1 MDFDKYF
8 QRGVR
13 YTLINTDDDYAYDVI
28 AEFISWGIRNNR
40 KCYYFVDRDVLTSL
54 DFYLRQ
60 ANMDMIELIASNK
73 LIVQSSQLFF
83 ANNNINSAYQNI
95 KDMAKDAVMD
105 GYDGIA
111 IISDR
116 EAFCHSDYDEEFLY
130 NYEKELNDIFEKYP
144 VSAISCYNI
153 DKFGVD
159 ALFAITHLNPNF
171 IYKNNDEVYVHIND
185 EGFFTKEETLG
196 IVQEFLKKREKV
208 IRENKV
214 YKFISKLSGELSYK
228 KDEGEILETALSIIC
243 SSISANRG
251 FVVLFEN
258 NDLPKDFN
266 SDYVISYNITDDI
279 VNTYKQ
285 HIEGGTYNP
294 KVTFSKLNCLV
305 YHTKDISGPIKDVM
319 QKNNILSCI
328 TIPIKFDENILG
340 CMWLSSQDKYF
351 SFEDSSEFLYMV
363 CQTIGKMLV
372 EFRRYKK
379 IQDSLIQSRKMQ
391 ALGELTGGIAHEF
404 NNILTPILG
413 YIQILKNNIDDPIL
427 NRYIELIEESAKDGA
442 KIVKRI
448 QEFSKPK
455 HKEKELCDINRIII
469 QSVEITKPKWT
480 YESQISKKS
489 IEVKLDLKAKGFVE
503 GTATELREVFVN
515 IISNAIDAMPN
526 GGFLHIESFNKKG
539 NIVVKIK
546 DTGVGMT
553 EEVKE
558 KIFEPFFTTKNE
570 RGNGL
575 GLSIVYSIIKEM
587 NGHIDVSSQVNEG
600 TEFEIKLPAK
610 GAGLSREHLNESCE
624 EKQIYKILVIDDQEP
639 VAEAVSEMLKSLGHD
654 SVYVVDD
661 EEALKLIEKYDFDA
675 VMCDLAM
682 PNCTGAE
689 LSEKIKK
696 MKEIP
701 VVLMTGWLGNL
712 NDSDKKYID
721 DIIQKPFSIEELKDT
736 IQRICKNK
744 VGN

>member
-1 MDFDKYF
+1 MDYDKYF

-13 YTLINTDDDYAYDVI
+13 YTLINTDDDYGYDIIAAY
-28 AEFISWGIRNNR
+28 ISWGLKNNR
-40 KCYYFVDRDVLTSL
+40 KCYYFVDRDVLVNL
-54 DFYLRQ
+54 DFYLKQ
-60 ANMDMIELIASNK
+60 VNLDLIELMANNK
-73 LIVQSSQLFF
+73 LTIQSSKMFF
-83 ANNNINSAYQNI
+83 SNNSINSAFDNI
-95 KDMAKDAVMD
+95 VRLTNEALED

-111 IISDR
+111 VISDR
-116 EAFCHSDYDEEFLY
+116 ESFCHSDYDEQFLY
-130 NYEKELNDIFEKYP
+130 NYEKQLDEIFDKYP

-171 IYKNNDEVYVHIND
+171 IYKNNDEVYVHLAGD
-185 EGFFTKEETLG
+185 ELFTKEETLG
-196 IVQEFLKKREKV
+196 IVQEFLKKREK
-208 IRENKV
+208 ILRENRV

-243 SSISANRG
+243 NSISANRG
-251 FVVLFEN
+251 FVVLFN
-258 NDLPKDFN
+258 NNEVPKDFN
-266 SDYVISYNITDDI
+266 SEHIISYNITEDI
-279 VNTYKQ
+279 INTYKQ
-285 HIEGGTYNP
+285 HLLSGLYDP

-305 YHTKDISGPIKDVM
+305 FNARDLKGTTKEIMD
-319 QKNNILSCI
+319 KNNILSCI
-328 TIPIKFDENILG
+328 TIPIKFNDDILG

-363 CQTIGKMLV
+363 CQTIGKMLA

-379 IQDSLIQSRKMQ
+379 IQDSLIQARKMQ

-448 QEFSKPK
+448 QEFSKSK

-480 YESQISKKS
+480 YESQICKKS

-526 GGFLHIESFNKKG
+526 GGLLKIVSYNKNG
-539 NIVVKIK
+539 NIIIKIR
-546 DTGVGMT
+546 DTGIGMT
-553 EEVKE
+553 DEVKE

-587 NGHIDVSSQVNEG
+587 NGTIDVVSKVNEG
-600 TEFEIKLPAK
+600 TEFEIRLPAK
-610 GAGLSREHLNESCE
+610 GTGLSIEYLSENKE
-624 EKQIYKILVIDDQEP
+624 ERRAHRVLVIDDQEP
-639 VAEAVSEMLKSLGHD
+639 VAEAVSEMLKNLGHI
-654 SVYVVDD
+654 SEYVVDD
-661 EEALKLIEKYDFDA
+661 EEALEFINKKDYDA

-682 PNCTGAE
+682 PNCTGIELAE
-689 LSEKIKK
+689 RIKSVK
-696 MKEIP
+696 NIP
-701 VVLMTGWLGNL
+701 VILMTGWLGNL
-712 NDSDKKYID
+712 SEDEKNHVDEIV
-721 DIIQKPFSIEELKDT
+721 QKPFSIEELRDV
-736 IQRICKNK
+736 IQKVCKIK
-744 VGN
+744 VG

>member
-8 QRGVR
+8 QKGVR
-13 YTLINTDDDYAYDVI
+13 YTLISTDDDYAYDVI

-228 KDEGEILETALSIIC
+228 KDEGEILETALNIIC

-266 SDYVISYNITDDI
+266 SDYIISYNITEDLI
-279 VNTYKQ
+279 NTYKSQ
-285 HIEGGTYNP
+285 LESGIYNP
-294 KVTFSKLNCLV
+294 KATFSKFNCLV
-305 YHTKDISGPIKDVM
+305 YHIKHVAGPIKQIM
-319 QKNNILSCI
+319 EKNNILSFI
-328 TIPIKFDENILG
+328 IIPIKFDDDILG

-539 NIVVKIK
+539 NIVIKIK

-587 NGHIDVSSQVNEG
+587 SGHIDVSSQVNEG

-610 GAGLSREHLNESCE
+610 GAGLSKEYLNEGFE

-639 VAEAVSEMLKSLGHD
+639 VAEAVSEMLRSLGHD
-654 SVYVVDD
+654 STYVVDD

-689 LSEKIKK
+689 LSEKVKQKK
-696 MKEIP
+696 DIP

>member
-1 MDFDKYF
+1 MDYDKYF

-28 AEFISWGIRNNR
+28 AAFISWGIRNNR
-40 KCYYFVDRDVLTSL
+40 KCYYFVDRDVLANL

-60 ANMDMIELIASNK
+60 VNLDMIELIASNK

-83 ANNNINSAYQNI
+83 VNNSINSAYQNI

-105 GYDGIA
+105 GYEGIA

-171 IYKNNDEVYVHIND
+171 IYKNNDEVYVHIKD
-185 EGFFTKEETLG
+185 ENFFTKEETLG

-228 KDEGEILETALSIIC
+228 KDEGEILETALNIIC

-258 NDLPKDFN
+258 NDLPKDFSSN
-266 SDYVISYNITDDI
+266 YVISYNINSDI
-279 VNTYKQ
+279 VNMYKQ
-285 HIEGGTYNP
+285 HIESGAYNP

-305 YHTKDISGPIKDVM
+305 YHAKDVSGPIKDLM
-319 QKNNILSCI
+319 QNNNILSCI
-328 TIPIKFDENILG
+328 TIPIKFDDDILG

-448 QEFSKPK
+448 QEFSKTK

-526 GGFLHIESFNKKG
+526 GGFLKIESFNKKG

-587 NGHIDVSSQVNEG
+587 NGHIDVTSQVNEG

-610 GAGLSREHLNESCE
+610 GSGLSREYLNECYE
-624 EKQIYKILVIDDQEP
+624 EREIYKILVIDDQEP
-639 VAEAVSEMLKSLGHD
+639 VAEAVSEMLKNLGHD

-661 EEALKLIEKYDFDA
+661 IEALELIDKYDFDA

-682 PNCTGAE
+682 PNCTGTE
-689 LSEKIKK
+689 LSEKIKQK
-696 MKEIP
+696 KDIP
-701 VVLMTGWLGNL
+701 VILMTGWLGNL

-721 DIIQKPFSIEELKDT
+721 EIIQKPFSIEELRDT

>member
-1 MDFDKYF
+1 MDYDKYF

-28 AEFISWGIRNNR
+28 AAFISWGIRNNR
-40 KCYYFVDRDVLTSL
+40 KCYYFVDRDVLTNL

-60 ANMDMIELIASNK
+60 VNLDMIELIASNK

-83 ANNNINSAYQNI
+83 VNNSINSAYQNI

-105 GYDGIA
+105 GYEGIA

-144 VSAISCYNI
+144 VSAVSCYNI

-185 EGFFTKEETLG
+185 EGLFTKEETLG

-228 KDEGEILETALSIIC
+228 KDEGEILETALNIIC

-266 SDYVISYNITDDI
+266 SDYIISYNITEDLI
-279 VNTYKQ
+279 NTYKQ
-285 HIEGGTYNP
+285 QLESGVYNP
-294 KVTFSKLNCLV
+294 KATFSKFNCLV
-305 YHTKDISGPIKDVM
+305 YHTKDVFGPIKEIM
-319 QKNNILSCI
+319 EKNNILSFI
-328 TIPIKFDENILG
+328 IIPIKFDDDILG

-448 QEFSKPK
+448 QEFSKTK

-526 GGFLHIESFNKKG
+526 GGFLKIDSFNKKG

-587 NGHIDVSSQVNEG
+587 NGHIDVTSQVNEG

-610 GAGLSREHLNESCE
+610 GSGLSREYLNECYE
-624 EKQIYKILVIDDQEP
+624 EREIYKILVIDDQEP
-639 VAEAVSEMLKSLGHD
+639 VAEAVSEMLKNLGHD

-661 EEALKLIEKYDFDA
+661 IEALEIIDKYDFDA

-682 PNCTGAE
+682 PNCTGTE
-689 LSEKIKK
+689 LSEKIKQK
-696 MKEIP
+696 KDIP
-701 VVLMTGWLGNL
+701 VILMTGWLGNL
-712 NDSDKKYID
+712 SDSDKKYID
-721 DIIQKPFSIEELKDT
+721 EIIQKPFSIEELRDT
-736 IQRICKNK
+736 IHRICKNK